1 MVISMKPFD
10 KEKYRKALESL
21 YIGNFDV
28 IVRTT
33 ETDPETKQERIIE
46 TSLLTDEPCRLSDVT
61 LQVTGSGEAPD
72 LIQKKK
78 LFCAS
83 DRETPEGRETLEIP
97 AGSKIIVTQNGVTTA
112 FKRSS
117 EPTVHECHQEIMLDI
132 FKNWA

>member
-1 MVISMKPFD
+1 MDIS
-10 KEKYRKALESL
+10 RIRQALEKF
-21 YIGNFDV
+21 YIGRFDV
-28 IVRTT
+28 VVRTT

-46 TSLLTDEPCRLSDVT
+46 TSLLEDKPCRLSDVT

-78 LFCAS
+78 LFCA
-83 DRETPEGRETLEIP
+83 PELEIP
-97 AGSKIIVTQNGVTTA
+97 AGSKIVVSQNGVTTA

-117 EPTVHECHQEIMLDI
+117 EPTIHECHQEIMLDI

>member
-1 MVISMKPFD
+1 MVTSMKAFD

-28 IVRTT
+28 VIRTT
-33 ETDPETKQERIIE
+33 KTDPEIKQERIVE
-46 TSLLTDEPCRLSDVT
+46 TSLLTDEPCRLSDVN
-61 LQVTGSGEAPD
+61 LQVTGTGEAPD

-78 LFCAS
+78 LFCA
-83 DRETPEGRETLEIP
+83 PELEIP

>member
-1 MVISMKPFD
+1 MVISMEAFD
-10 KEKYRKALESL
+10 PEKYRKALESL
-21 YIGNFDV
+21 YIGNFDLV
-28 IVRTT
+28 VRTT
-33 ETDPETKQERIIE
+33 ETDPETKQERIVE
-46 TSLLTDEPCRLSDVT
+46 TALLEDEPCRLSDVT

-78 LFCAS
+78 LFCA
-83 DRETPEGRETLEIP
+83 PELEIP

-117 EPTVHECHQEIMLDI
+117 EPTVHECHQEIILDL